1 MIDTHS
7 HIYSAEFD
15 ADRTAVVAA
24 AQAAGVEHIVLANED
39 LGSIE
44 RLHQTHDAFPDFCSM
59 AMGLH
64 PESVGADFR
73 NTLQQIGDELAR
85 GNYCAIGEIGL
96 DLYWDTTYS
105 AEQRQALEQQL
116 DWALTFDLPVILHV
130 RKAFPEMFASLAKFK
145 NKPLRGVFHCFGG
158 GVEEARKAV
167 SLGFVLGVGG
177 VFTYKNSGLPD
188 ILRPIGLQH
197 LVLET
202 DAPFLAPVPH
212 RGRRNEPQFMAAV
225 ARKMAEIFDTS
236 IEKIDEITT
245 KNAENLFMFSQIK

>member
-24 AQAAGVEHIVLANED
+24 AQAAGVEHLLLANED
-39 LGSIE
+39 LGSIV
-44 RLHQTHDAFPDFCSM
+44 RLHLSHYSFPYFCSM

-188 ILRPIGLQH
+188 ILRPIGLQY

-245 KNAENLFMFSQIK
+245 KNAENLFMFGQIK

>member
-24 AQAAGVEHIVLANED
+24 AQAAGGEHIVLANED

-105 AEQRQALEQQL
+105 AEQRQALE
-116 DWALTFDLPVILHV
+116 
-130 RKAFPEMFASLAKFK
+130 
-145 NKPLRGVFHCFGG
+145 
-158 GVEEARKAV
+158 
-167 SLGFVLGVGG
+167 
-177 VFTYKNSGLPD
+177 
-188 ILRPIGLQH
+188 
-197 LVLET
+197 
-202 DAPFLAPVPH
+202 
-212 RGRRNEPQFMAAV
+212 
-225 ARKMAEIFDTS
+225 
-236 IEKIDEITT
+236 
-245 KNAENLFMFSQIK
+245 